1 MARSIVPATFCAA
14 RGLGNRHVQT
24 LLPRL
29 RPLAALERDVEILD
43 LPDGDF
49 VELAWVRPAPLADD
63 APLARVFGDGATQS
77 WTHREAAEAG
87 ALPALAAVLHLR
99 PTRFDASATGLTER
113 VGILN
118 PRF

>member
-1 MARSIVPATFCAA
+1 MCAVLNNA
-14 RGLGNRHVQT
+14 ERTIEMMEQLRTHVCIEAERGEEAEEG
-24 LLPRL
+24 
-29 RPLAALERDVEILD
+29 
-43 LPDGDF
+43 
-49 VELAWVRPAPLADD
+49 
-63 APLARVFGDGATQS
+63 
-77 WTHREAAEAG
+77 EAAEAG